1 MKRLTMIVVFLTLF
15 VFAGQVFAQE
25 KIRFVN
31 TQKINENYAEAI
43 ALQKKLDNIYQGYQT
58 EYEQMAMNFQ
68 QKQQDL
74 ENQSLLLSPEKKAE
88 KQRELQEMYAQLENY
103 KVQKIG
109 PQGEM
114 FQKQQELSKPVIE
127 KIQQVIDKIAAD
139 NGYDTIMD
147 IATAGLLYY
156 NEKLDITDIILDELQ
171 KNK

>member
-1 MKRLTMIVVFLTLF
+1 MKRLSMLVVLLTLF
-15 VFAGQVFAQE
+15 VFAGQAFAQE

-58 EYEQMAMNFQ
+58 EYEEMAMNFQ
-68 QKQQDL
+68 KKQQDL

-88 KQRELQEMYAQLENY
+88 KQRELQDMYAQLENY

-139 NGYDTIMD
+139 NGYDVIID
-147 IATAGLLYY
+147 IASSGLLYY
-156 NEKLDITDIILDELQ
+156 NEKLDITDVILDELQ
-171 KNK
+171 KIN